1 MAQKVYVVHAS
12 GEMDAERF
20 NSILGVFSDVEK
32 AKEILQDDINDIKRS
47 WRNIDFND
55 ENDWEEGIS
64 NDGMSYCGYT
74 PSDDYSY
81 DGCIDEFEVQ

>member
-12 GEMDAERF
+12 GENDAERF

-47 WRNIDFND
+47 WTNIDFNNAD
-55 ENDWEEGIS
+55 DWEEDVS
-64 NDGMSYCGYT
+64 KDGMSYNGFT

-81 DGCIDEFEVQ
+81 DGYIEEFEVQ